1 MEPDNQHLQAALA
14 SLMPDANGNVYYF
27 SDGCTI

>member
-1 MEPDNQHLQAALA
+1 
-14 SLMPDANGNVYYF
+14 MPDANGNVYYF